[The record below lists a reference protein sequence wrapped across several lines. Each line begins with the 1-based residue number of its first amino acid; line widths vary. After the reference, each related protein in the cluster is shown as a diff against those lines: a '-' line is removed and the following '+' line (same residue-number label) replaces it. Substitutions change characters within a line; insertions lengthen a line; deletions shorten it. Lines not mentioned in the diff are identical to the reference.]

1 MNLRNLTEKHE
12 MNIARYQ
19 NPEIEH

>member
-12 MNIARYQ
+12 MNIARKFSF
-19 NPEIEH
+19 IKV